1 MNHYLDKYQYFIFD
15 FDGVIIQSNEIKV
28 DAFRELFA
36 DQDEQVLSKILHHH
50 VSNGGISRFEKL
62 KYYYSN
68 YLNQTLSSEELSML
82 GSRFSDIVL
91 NKIIEAE
98 YVEGILDFLK
108 KISSLNKSSFIISGT
123 PQEEL
128 ELIVNKRQLSKYF
141 KKVLGS
147 PLSKDTHIKDLIER
161 GLIDTSKSIYFGD
174 SKEDYLAAV
183 NNRIDYLMIENDQSR
198 LLDLKTYSI
207 KSFN

>member
-36 DQDEQVLSKILHHH
+36 GQDEQVLSKILHHH
-50 VSNGGISRFEKL
+50 ISNGGISRFEKL

-68 YLNQTLSSEELSML
+68 YLNQTLSSDELIL
-82 GSRFSDIVL
+82 IGSRFSDIVL
-91 NKIIEAE
+91 NKVIDAE
-98 YVEGILDFLK
+98 YVEGVLDFLK

-147 PLSKDTHIKDLIER
+147 PLSKNTHIKDLVEN
-161 GLIDTSKSIYFGD
+161 GFIDTSKTIYFGD
-174 SKEDYLAAV
+174 SKEDYLAAA
-183 NNRIDYLMIENDQSR
+183 NNRIKYLMIENDQSR
-198 LLDLKTYSI
+198 RLDLKTSSI